1 MITMADVAKEAGV
14 SVMTVSR
21 VVSGKGYVNDA
32 TRKKVLRAMKALNY
46 VPKRMSED
54 EIREATTTLALIV
67 PDITNPFFTFVARG
81 MEDVARKNGYRVLI
95 ANTDENSRKEADY
108 VEMCLSL
115 SVDGVLIAPVGDSSF
130 DNLTALNRAN
140 IPFVLVDR
148 EVPGVEA
155 DIVKGNIVSASYDLV
170 THLVSLGHRRIAV
183 VTGPQTCNT
192 SRERLSGYKQ
202 AIADGGLEYDED
214 LVVESSM
221 TRSVDLR
228 FLDGLLS
235 LTKPPT
241 ALFLANLFQ
250 YAHVYTAVKD
260 MGLSLPGDLSIVSFG
275 NSDTL
280 VTSDSLATCA
290 IQPTYNFGS
299 LGAQLLLERIE
310 GNPDRPRR
318 IVLESSLVIRE
329 STAAPK
335 VPVEK

>member
-1 MITMADVAKEAGV
+1 MVTMAEVAKEAGV

-54 EIREATTTLALIV
+54 DIHEETTTLALIV

-95 ANTDENSRKEADY
+95 ANTDENTRKEADY
-108 VEMCLSL
+108 IEMCLSL
-115 SVDGVLIAPVGDSSF
+115 AVDGVLIAPVGDSSF
-130 DNLTALNRAN
+130 DNLNALNRAD

-148 EVPGVEA
+148 EVPGIEA

-183 VTGPQTCNT
+183 VTGPQTCDT
-192 SRERLSGYKQ
+192 SRERLSGYVR
-202 AIADGGLEYDED
+202 ALADGGLEYDED

-221 TRSVDLR
+221 TRNVDLR

-260 MGLSLPGDLSIVSFG
+260 MGLSIPGDLSIVSFG

-299 LGAQLLLERIE
+299 LGTQLLLERVE
-310 GNPDRPRR
+310 GNPDRPRK

-329 STAAPK
+329 STAHPK

>member
-67 PDITNPFFTFVARG
+67 PDITNPFFTFVARV